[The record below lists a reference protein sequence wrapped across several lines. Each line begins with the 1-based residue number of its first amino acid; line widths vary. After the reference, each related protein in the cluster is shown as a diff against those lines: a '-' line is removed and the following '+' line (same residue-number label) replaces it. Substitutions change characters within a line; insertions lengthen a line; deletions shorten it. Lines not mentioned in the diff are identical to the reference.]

1 MRTMIALAAA
11 SCFLLGTSGLTLA
24 RGVDDPPGNAGADNP
39 GRPNA
44 PKPQL
49 TLTVL
54 EFQTMVGVDGP
65 FLGGANPIRGI
76 SGGGL
81 PWVLD
86 SAKGE
91 LKDDG
96 KLEVEVMG
104 LVIPETDAPLPC
116 GGAACNPAPYF
127 KAVVSCLTV
136 VDGMVEADTIST
148 ANGSEV
154 MIGDPKNG
162 DAKIEAMLD
171 LPDPCVAPIV
181 FVTNPG
187 GAWFAVTGVG
197 VIEGD

>member
-76 SGGGL
+76 NGGGL

-86 SAKGE
+86 GAKGE
-91 LKDDG
+91 LKDNG
-96 KLEVEVMG
+96 KLEVEVDG
-104 LVIPETDAPLPC
+104 LVIPGASSC
-116 GGAACNPAPYF
+116 GFDCNPAPF
-127 KAVVSCLTV
+127 FRAVVSCLTTDDGTVV
-136 VDGMVEADTIST
+136 VDNSST
-148 ANGSEV
+148 ANGAEV
-154 MIGDPKNG
+154 MIGDPTEG

-171 LPDPCVAPIV
+171 LPEPCLAPIV

-197 VIEGD
+197 VVESD